1 MSERAEVRVE
11 KPVNSLADLRLSVE
25 TLDVIV
31 GQVGELGVQTLKGW
45 DAAGSSLIE
54 GNRLATFGA
63 TDEAVNAV
71 DQQQYDTM
79 RGPCVDALSGQDV
92 CYFSG
97 VTDNP
102 RWSRFA
108 EAAAE
113 AGIHSVVSFPL
124 KLDGDVLG
132 AMNFYSKRP
141 DALSKGQEVEGQ
153 LFAAQAAVAV
163 SNAKAYVDTATE
175 AEQLSEALETRA
187 MIGQATGLL
196 MAQEGLTSE
205 EAFQRLVKASQ
216 SSNMKLRDIAERF
229 VETWENR
236 AK

>member
-1 MSERAEVRVE
+1 MR
-11 KPVNSLADLRLSVE
+11 SVAK
-25 TLDVIV
+25 TSAIS
-31 GQVGELGVQTLKGW
+31 
-45 DAAGSSLIE
+45 AA
-54 GNRLATFGA
+54 
-63 TDEAVNAV
+63 
-71 DQQQYDTM
+71 
-79 RGPCVDALSGQDV
+79 
-92 CYFSG
+92 
-97 VTDNP
+97 TDNP

-163 SNAKAYVDTATE
+163 SNAKAYVDMATE
-175 AEQLSEALETRA
+175 ADQLAEALETRA

-205 EAFQRLVKASQ
+205 EAFQRLVKVSQ
-216 SSNMKLRDIAERF
+216 SSNMKLRDIAQRF